1 MHRSRP
7 TISSTPGGMTKM
19 EIRNIFGPE
28 ATSVDYPGSISVSVE
43 LTGIVSTIP

>member
-1 MHRSRP
+1 MHRSRL

-28 ATSVDYPGSISVSVE
+28 ATQASTLASV
-43 LTGIVSTIP
+43 VSTIIASKFT